1 MAQTSRNSAVS
12 GAAKT
17 SAKEMISLSSGKENV
32 CPSLNNVS
40 GGRKVSFASAG
51 TACQT
56 RVSLGSIDQRRNAF
70 ETGVANAR
78 GRGGRAVSQT
88 YSGKKTAFHV
98 HCDERNVAPPPPPPP
113 PSQNTRD
120 GSDRGATDTRSGVKG
135 AKAETSRKR
144 SASGGKWTIVEPQD
158 GKKPQPPSK
167 IPRRSRSNSVPAKQ
181 NQPRIGT
188 RGRLASVE
196 FPIRSRYSRILNNE
210 RVIGNRTSLRTA
222 GTSHPASTGVAKT
235 GEKLERILK
244 ARKQRR
250 GESTATP
257 IDGAPPPS
265 EPAIPIK
272 SKSNNKAVEPSQTDR
287 GFQVPSCSKD
297 RDLFPA
303 ALAYHT
309 EYLEDLP
316 IVERDREKL
325 SPVLSRNFLLERHI
339 NAEQRRLVV
348 IFMLHLGTHCRY
360 PSYIVYQ
367 SVKLFDLVMDR
378 IRVETAL
385 IQLTALASLW
395 IALKKQENFHKVPTA
410 KSMVALANELYAGRE
425 DLLIKYE
432 RKILQA
438 LNFKVT
444 FADAFTLY
452 THHLINCI
460 RFIDM
465 SDETTTFLYNT
476 GCYLIDVT
484 LLDELFCRTPA
495 TLIALT
501 AAELALGLVLDVA
514 TTAETRP
521 RWLFWRGLL
530 FAATSHLPDRF
541 GDKEIDWARIRMLRR
556 LLNSGKKHSGFDVVY
571 KKYSRS
577 RHGRISESLLERAS
591 RVSPAETFYDP

>member
-32 CPSLNNVS
+32 CPSLNVA

-56 RVSLGSIDQRRNAF
+56 RISLGSIDQRRNAF

-78 GRGGRAVSQT
+78 GGRAFGQT
-88 YSGKKTAFHV
+88 YPGKKTAFHV
-98 HCDERNVAPPPPPPP
+98 HCDERNVA

-120 GSDRGATDTRSGVKG
+120 GSDRGATDTRSDVKE

-188 RGRLASVE
+188 RGRLASIE

-210 RVIGNRTSLRTA
+210 RVVGNRTTLRTA
-222 GTSHPASTGVAKT
+222 GISHPASTGVVKT
-235 GEKLERILK
+235 GEKLERIFK

-257 IDGAPPPS
+257 IDGAPPPP
-265 EPAIPIK
+265 EPAIRIK
-272 SKSNNKAVEPSQTDR
+272 AVIRQSKSKAVEPSETDR
-287 GFQVPSCSKD
+287 GVQVPSCSKD
-297 RDLFPA
+297 RDPFPA

-316 IVERDREKL
+316 IVEREREKL

-348 IFMLHLGTHCRY
+348 VFMLHLGTHCRY

-460 RFIDM
+460 RFVDM

-495 TLIALT
+495 SLIALT

-514 TTAETRP
+514 TTAQTRP

-541 GDKEIDWARIRMLRR
+541 GDKEIDWARITMLRR

-577 RHGRISESLLERAS
+577 RHGRISESLLERAG
-591 RVSPAETFYDP
+591 RVSLTETFYDP

>member
-1 MAQTSRNSAVS
+1 MAQTSRNPAVS

-17 SAKEMISLSSGKENV
+17 SKEMISLSSGKENV
-32 CPSLNNVS
+32 CPSLNVA

-51 TACQT
+51 TACCQT

-78 GRGGRAVSQT
+78 GGRAVSQT
-88 YSGKKTAFHV
+88 YSGRKTPFHV
-98 HCDERNVAPPPPPPP
+98 HCDERNVAPPP
-113 PSQNTRD
+113 SQNTRD
-120 GSDRGATDTRSGVKG
+120 VSNRGATDTRGDVKE

-144 SASGGKWTIVEPQD
+144 SASGGRWTIVEPQD

-181 NQPRIGT
+181 NQPLIGT

-196 FPIRSRYSRILNNE
+196 VPTRSRYSRILNNE
-210 RVIGNRTSLRTA
+210 RVIGNRTTSRTA
-222 GTSHPASTGVAKT
+222 GSSHPASTGVAKT
-235 GEKLERILK
+235 GQKLERILK
-244 ARKQRR
+244 ERNQRR
-250 GESTATP
+250 AESTATP

-272 SKSNNKAVEPSQTDR
+272 SKCKAVEPSETDR
-287 GFQVPSCSKD
+287 GVQVPSCSKD
-297 RDLFPA
+297 RDPFPA
-303 ALAYHT
+303 ALVYHT

-325 SPVLSRNFLLERHI
+325 TPVLSKNFLTERHI

-395 IALKKQENFHKVPTA
+395 IALKKQENFHKIPTA

-432 RKILQA
+432 RKILQT
-438 LNFKVT
+438 LNFNVT
-444 FADAFTLY
+444 FVDAFTLY

-460 RFIDM
+460 RFIDI

-484 LLDELFCRTPA
+484 LLDEQFCRTPA
-495 TLIALT
+495 SLIALT

-514 TTAETRP
+514 TTAQARP

-530 FAATSHLPDRF
+530 FAATCHLPDRY
-541 GDKEIDWARIRMLRR
+541 GDEEIDWTRITMLRR

-591 RVSPAETFYDP
+591 RVSLTETFYDP